1 MRVWE
6 GCEYGK
12 GESVGG
18 CECGSVTSF
27 AQFQIQIQFQ
37 FEFQWQN
44 VLACR
49 QTS

>member
-18 CECGSVTSF
+18 CECGRVQVWEGCECGRGVSAGGV
-27 AQFQIQIQFQ
+27 QVW
-37 FEFQWQN
+37 EG
-44 VLACR
+44 
-49 QTS
+49 